1 LHDFSSGV
9 GSNGLFWLLEIP
21 DDAVKITDNTVT
33 ISLKNASVVDQFT
46 FPGGAGKNL
55 GIAGIPATLSFDI
68 TYSKAGT
75 LRQVKPTSADP
86 LSPFNWEGKMWEATN
101 SGTFSLAYNDGTFS
115 AQGSFS
121 SAGNF
126 GEMGFE
132 RNGAFVEDGSGA
144 ARLAEQVLGA
154 AKPSATPLSP
164 YPTQNHLNVAL
175 TQNVQGAPQLASG
188 PRFRG
193 KIPIRELIH

>member
-1 LHDFSSGV
+1 MVQVPDSAVTVSGD
-9 GSNGLFWLLEIP
+9 S
-21 DDAVKITDNTVT
+21 VT
-33 ISLKNASVVDQFT
+33 ISLTNVAVVDQIQ
-46 FPGGAGKNL
+46 FPGGTGNNL
-55 GIAGIPATLSFDI
+55 GMAGAPATLSFSI
-68 TYSKAGT
+68 TYSKSGNP
-75 LRQVKPTSADP
+75 RRVRPTSSDP
-86 LSPFNWEGKMWEATN
+86 LSPFNWAGKMWDATN

-132 RNGAFVEDGSGA
+132 RNGAFVEDVSGVSG
-144 ARLAEQVLGA
+144 LASHVLSA
-154 AKPSATPLSP
+154 AKPSATPFPP
-164 YPTQNHLNVAL
+164 YL
-175 TQNVQGAPQLASG
+175 TQNQLNVPLMQNAQAPPQFASG